1 MSRLEKSLREQ
12 YLNILN
18 LEEDFWALK
27 SRVGWV
33 VDGDRNTKFF
43 HTSTIARRRHNKID
57 RICNSV
63 GDWIT
68 DSILISQHIQNGFS
82 KLFTTSH
89 VSSLDGLH
97 PGFFQRC

>member
-1 MSRLEKSLREQ
+1 MFGVQGALASNPSDSLSRLEKSLREQ

-57 RICNSV
+57 RIHNSV
-63 GDWIT
+63 GD
-68 DSILISQHIQNGFS
+68 
-82 KLFTTSH
+82 
-89 VSSLDGLH
+89 
-97 PGFFQRC
+97 